1 MTVIPEEYRNKNL
14 RLGDRRRNQVY
25 EEFEKVSSFWI
36 ESFVKIVLVVSAN
49 STSDSTNDGTVWYR
63 FRSSI

>member
-25 EEFEKVSSFWI
+25 EEFEKVFKNLS
-36 ESFVKIVLVVSAN
+36 KLL
-49 STSDSTNDGTVWYR
+49 
-63 FRSSI
+63 